1 MEYPSQP
8 AVEEFE
14 MVIVP
19 NGPIDVDWLG
29 EQIESLHLDYDEESA
44 RNFQRY
50 PYDLTQTRRHF
61 SWGADSQTVQF
72 LLETAATFGR
82 DGLIAVGGAGAT
94 LLLEQGWQKLYD
106 QLKAR
111 GHDVRY
117 GRVATLSDE
126 ETESRGRWLIVGE
139 YGVEYDELTPRA
151 VGQNKS
157 DQTYSLTASGLDGAV
172 YSVVFRV
179 RGTSATLLECKKE
192 MP

>member
-1 MEYPSQP
+1 
-8 AVEEFE
+8 

-29 EQIESLHLDYDEESA
+29 EQIESLHLEYDEESA
-44 RNFQRY
+44 RNLQRY

-72 LLETAATFGR
+72 LIETAATFGR
-82 DGLIAVGGAGAT
+82 DGLIAAGGAGAT

-117 GRVATLSDE
+117 GRIATLSDDE
-126 ETESRGRWLIVGE
+126 AESRGRWLIVSE
-139 YGVEYDELTPRA
+139 YAVEYDELMPRA
-151 VGQNKS
+151 VGRNKA
-157 DQTYSLTASGLDGAV
+157 DQTYSLTASGPDGAV
-172 YSVVFRV
+172 YNVVFQV

-192 MP
+192 LP